1 MNMDMKQQEKLETE
15 EEPSEEENDMDMDT
29 EQQEEL
35 ETEKKPPEA
44 ERNRLLEIY
53 KLHAQLTSD
62 SSNRLATTNR
72 FYPAVMSGLLII
84 YFTFL
89 QRKGVIFPD
98 VSIENWVI
106 GISTIMIGVLGVLF
120 SGMWLYSFELHL
132 EAISQKYEILK
143 KLEDEFEFQ
152 FFRQEWELLGKKKK
166 KVSYEQLFQ
175 FELYIPRVFLLIFIF
190 LFIYGGLLLLTP
202 ASWVLII
209 LFHAPYLA
217 PFI

>member
-1 MNMDMKQQEKLETE
+1 
-15 EEPSEEENDMDMDT
+15 
-29 EQQEEL
+29 
-35 ETEKKPPEA
+35 
-44 ERNRLLEIY
+44 
-53 KLHAQLTSD
+53 
-62 SSNRLATTNR
+62 
-72 FYPAVMSGLLII
+72 
-84 YFTFL
+84 
-89 QRKGVIFPD
+89 
-98 VSIENWVI
+98 
-106 GISTIMIGVLGVLF
+106 
-120 SGMWLYSFELHL
+120 MWLYSFELHL

-175 FELYIPRVFLLIFIF
+175 FELYVPRIFLLIFIF
-190 LFIYGGLLLLTP
+190 LFIYGGLLLITP